1 MEIREPGGGVL
12 SAPRPPPFD
21 RRGPTG
27 GSALRRRMRPAWPGQ
42 SEPGSAAAAPRF
54 AHRARASGRRHEG
67 RRHSQGSEGSVTSD
81 WTALQ
86 VRTSPKFRIPPDFVA
101 RLGPAGGAQ
110 HTCSRLSEGPFRRAG
125 CSLLAMIASSLLC
138 DADGAAPG
146 RCAQPQAAAAVR
158 IHDTKTS
165 LLKCWPA
172 CLSAARRAGGN
183 LTQQQPAVGT
193 GIERGLFFFNRCGS
207 WPAHLGDSGTSRPVS

>member
-1 MEIREPGGGVL
+1 VPRARLRLIGGGPLGAVPL
-12 SAPRPPPFD
+12 AAACGQPGPAERAWERRSAPRF
-21 RRGPTG
+21 
-27 GSALRRRMRPAWPGQ
+27 
-42 SEPGSAAAAPRF
+42 AASF

-125 CSLLAMIASSLLC
+125 CSLILAMIASSLLC

-172 CLSAARRAGGN
+172 
-183 LTQQQPAVGT
+183 
-193 GIERGLFFFNRCGS
+193 
-207 WPAHLGDSGTSRPVS
+207 